1 MINNPEWLFKC
12 SEVCELL
19 YGVYPLE
26 ILKSLYALKENDE
39 LNIKDIN
46 ELFIETSTPYQVQDE
61 IYDDYQKLGYKKGVV
76 TPLMY
81 SKKTLEDLKAIPSL
95 FDDPSELLH
104 TDEDELYR
112 LLKIQGTIPFFV
124 PNLSQI
130 EDLLEDGY
138 LFNNSLKRLKEILK
152 KEYKDDISYIFKK
165 ICYGIDI
172 KDLVNEVL
180 PMINIKDD
188 NDINEVNSY
197 VSIIDDVC
205 INNNQRRYR
214 GYSYKEF
221 KSLNQ
226 KVIIPAM
233 TESDYLC

>member
-1 MINNPEWLFKC
+1 MLVIATQDRDHVGHAIKA
-12 SEVCELL
+12 
-19 YGVYPLE
+19 LE
-26 ILKSLYALKENDE
+26 
-39 LNIKDIN
+39 
-46 ELFIETSTPYQVQDE
+46 
-61 IYDDYQKLGYKKGVV
+61 LGYDI
-76 TPLMY
+76 L
-81 SKKTLEDLKAIPSL
+81 LEKPISPIK
-95 FDDPSELLH
+95 
-104 TDEDELYR
+104 DELYR

-130 EDLLEDGY
+130 EDLIEDGY

>member
-138 LFNNSLKRLKEILK
+138 IFNNSLKRLEQILK
-152 KEYKDDISYIFKK
+152 KEHKDDIGYIFKK

-172 KDLVNEVL
+172 RELVKGIL
-180 PMINIKDD
+180 PTINIKNTD
-188 NDINEVNSY
+188 DINEVNSY
-197 VSIIDDVC
+197 VSIIDDVY
-205 INNNQRRYR
+205 INNNQRKYR
-214 GYSYKEF
+214 GYIF
-221 KSLNQ
+221 KQINSLNQ

-233 TESDYLC
+233 TKSDYLS